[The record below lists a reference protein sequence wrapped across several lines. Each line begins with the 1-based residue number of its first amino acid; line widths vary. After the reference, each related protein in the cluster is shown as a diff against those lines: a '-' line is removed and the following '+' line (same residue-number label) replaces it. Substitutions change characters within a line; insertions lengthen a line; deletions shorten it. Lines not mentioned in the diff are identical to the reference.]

1 MDDWGGRRM
10 NITFWELFLAIFV
23 MVMMYYFMQ
32 IVIEQEKWN
41 REDEKR
47 RMRK

>member
-1 MDDWGGRRM
+1 
-10 NITFWELFLAIFV
+10 
-23 MVMMYYFMQ
+23 MMYYFMQ